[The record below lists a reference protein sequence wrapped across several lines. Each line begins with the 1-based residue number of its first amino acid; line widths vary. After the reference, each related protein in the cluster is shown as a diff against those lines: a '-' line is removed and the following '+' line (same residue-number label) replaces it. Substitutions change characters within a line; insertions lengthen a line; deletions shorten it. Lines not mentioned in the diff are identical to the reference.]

1 MVPWHGVRTRMVKK
15 GWLSGG
21 LKRLFE
27 QEWVRPLG
35 TLFFVVALA
44 TVFSPQRDGHLVFW
58 QSRNLFNVLRQIS
71 EIGILAVGMTLVIIT
86 GGIDLSV
93 GSLLA
98 LASTLFAFTFVS
110 HEWSLGA
117 AFAIALLATT
127 LFGLVS
133 GLLVSRLR
141 MQPFIATLAVM
152 TGSRGF
158 AKWLVENKTIDFP
171 MGEEYTARVADFLAR
186 KSVVIPTFV
195 CIALL
200 GAILL
205 NHTRFGR
212 YAVAIGGS
220 EEAARLSGIPVPRVK
235 VGVYVISGF
244 LAGIAGLL
252 HCAQSHQ
259 GSSNAGVSYELD
271 AIAAAVIGG
280 TSLAGGKGGMLGT
293 LVGALALGILSN
305 LLGLRNVDENVQWM
319 AKAVIIVC
327 AVWLQIVGVKK
338 RG

>member
-1 MVPWHGVRTRMVKK
+1 MSDDTQTG
-15 GWLSGG
+15 GG
-21 LKRLFE
+21 LKRLLQ

-35 TLFFVVALA
+35 TLLFVVIIA
-44 TVFSPQRDGHLVFW
+44 TVFSPYREGFPVFW

-98 LASTLFAFTFVS
+98 LSSTLFAFTFVS
-110 HEWSLGA
+110 QEWPLGA
-117 AFAIALLATT
+117 ALLVALFATT
-127 LFGLVS
+127 AFGFTS
-133 GLLVSRLR
+133 GLLITRLR

-158 AKWLVENKTIDFP
+158 AKWLVNNENIDIPF
-171 MGEEYTARVADFLAR
+171 GDEYTARVADFLAQ

-205 NHTRFGR
+205 NWTRFGR

-220 EEAARLSGIPVPRVK
+220 EESARLSGIAVRWVK
-235 VGVYVISGF
+235 VRVYLLTGLF
-244 LAGIAGLL
+244 AGIAGIL
-252 HCAQSHQ
+252 HCSQTHQ
-259 GSSNAGVSYELD
+259 GSSNAGISYELD

-280 TSLAGGKGGMLGT
+280 TSLAGGKGGILGT
-293 LVGALALGILSN
+293 VVGALALGILAN

-319 AKAVIIVC
+319 VKAVIIVI
-327 AVWLQIVGVKK
+327 AVWLQMVGSKK
-338 RG
+338 EA

>member
-1 MVPWHGVRTRMVKK
+1 MSDDTQTG
-15 GWLSGG
+15 GG
-21 LKRLFE
+21 LKRLLQ

-35 TLFFVVALA
+35 TLLFVVIIA
-44 TVFSPQRDGHLVFW
+44 TVFSPYREGFPVFW

-98 LASTLFAFTFVS
+98 LSSTLFAFTFVS
-110 HEWSLGA
+110 QEWPLGA
-117 AFAIALLATT
+117 ALLVALFATT
-127 LFGLVS
+127 AFGFTS
-133 GLLVSRLR
+133 GLLITRLR

-158 AKWLVENKTIDFP
+158 AKWLVNNENIDIPF
-171 MGEEYTARVADFLAR
+171 GDEYTARVADFLAQ

-205 NHTRFGR
+205 NWTRFGR

-220 EEAARLSGIPVPRVK
+220 EESARLSGIAVRWVK
-235 VGVYVISGF
+235 VRVYLLTGF
-244 LAGIAGLL
+244 FAGIAGIL
-252 HCAQSHQ
+252 HCSQTHQ
-259 GSSNAGVSYELD
+259 GSSNAGISYELD

-280 TSLAGGKGGMLGT
+280 TSLAGGKGGILGT
-293 LVGALALGILSN
+293 VVGALALGILAN

-319 AKAVIIVC
+319 VKAVIIVI
-327 AVWLQIVGVKK
+327 AVWLQMVGSKK
-338 RG
+338 EA

>member
-1 MVPWHGVRTRMVKK
+1 MLENRLRP
-15 GWLSGG
+15 GG
-21 LKRLFE
+21 LTRVLE

-35 TLFFVVALA
+35 TLLFVVVFA
-44 TVFSPQRDGHLVFW
+44 TVFSPHRDGHLVFW

-98 LASTLFAFTFVS
+98 LASTLFAFTFLS
-110 HEWSLGA
+110 HEWPLGA
-117 AFAIALLATT
+117 ALAVALLATT

-171 MGEEYTARVADFLAR
+171 MGQEYAARVADFLAR
-186 KSVVIPTFV
+186 QSVVIPTFA

-200 GAILL
+200 GGLLL
-205 NHTRFGR
+205 NRTRFGR

-220 EEAARLSGIPVPRVK
+220 EEAARLSGIPVRRVK
-235 VGVYVISGF
+235 MGVYVLSGF

-259 GSSNAGVSYELD
+259 GSSNAGMSYELD

-293 LVGALALGILSN
+293 VVGALALGILSN

-319 AKAVIIVC
+319 VKAVIIVI
-327 AVWLQIVGVKK
+327 AVWLQMVGMKK
-338 RG
+338 KV